1 MYDVP
6 QTMPTGVHEEQAV
19 YAAKTLTTEEKLLQ
33 FCSVPRSR
41 QELIDFLGFSR
52 YYTMSKLVQPLL
64 DAQKLALTLPE
75 KPKSSKQRYFKP

>member
-1 MYDVP
+1 MSTVITSIDP
-6 QTMPTGVHEEQAV
+6 RSPAEKAGVAV
-19 YAAKTLTTEEKLLQ
+19 GEKLLQ